1 MDVGRAYSSVSPVLI
16 RLVLL
21 KYWPTAAN
29 TMGSLIVVIL
39 SGREFQYIIV
49 PGKKENL
56 YQSLV
61 VWVLLYACY

>member
-29 TMGSLIVVIL
+29 TIGSY
-39 SGREFQYIIV
+39 REDAIAIESEA
-49 PGKKENL
+49 GD
-56 YQSLV
+56 SLT
-61 VWVLLYACY
+61 

>member
-21 KYWPTAAN
+21 YWPTAAN

-39 SGREFQYIIV
+39 SGREFQYFIV

-56 YQSLV
+56 
-61 VWVLLYACY
+61 

>member
-21 KYWPTAAN
+21 KYWPTATN

-39 SGREFQYIIV
+39 SGREFQYFIV

-56 YQSLV
+56 
-61 VWVLLYACY
+61 